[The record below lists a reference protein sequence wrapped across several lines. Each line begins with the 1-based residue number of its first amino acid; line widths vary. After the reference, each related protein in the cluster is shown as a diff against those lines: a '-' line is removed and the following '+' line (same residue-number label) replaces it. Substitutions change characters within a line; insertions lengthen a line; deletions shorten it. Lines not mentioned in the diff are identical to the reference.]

1 LPERPRTDFVVQILE
16 IRRMIAN
23 RWLMSP
29 ASRKTF
35 IFSYPNLKNKRKI
48 LGDFSR
54 LTIKRLS
61 SGEIALH
68 TRTPSEG
75 SVGSASRKYTEKSTL
90 A

>member
-16 IRRMIAN
+16 IRSMIAK

-35 IFSYPNLKNKRKI
+35 IFSYPNLKKRKKI
-48 LGDFSR
+48 LGEFSR

-75 SVGSASRKYTEKSTL
+75 SVDFASRKYTEENTP